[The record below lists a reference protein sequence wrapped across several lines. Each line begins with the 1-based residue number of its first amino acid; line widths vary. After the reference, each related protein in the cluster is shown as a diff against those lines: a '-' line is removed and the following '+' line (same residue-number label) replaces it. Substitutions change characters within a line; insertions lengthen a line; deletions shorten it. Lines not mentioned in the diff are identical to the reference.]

1 MIIGF
6 TGRRG
11 AGKSEAAAALE
22 RAGFIRAHAFGGGKA
37 ATEAYFRH
45 IGASPA
51 QAREMVHGALRDVPS
66 SLLPKQQTPRYFMER
81 FGHWMGTGLGADW
94 TLGAEL
100 ARIGRDH
107 AGRSVVCESVVYEAD
122 VLRAAGGK
130 IVRIV
135 RPGHKGPEGMKTDE
149 AEARIEAD
157 ITIVNDGSVED
168 LKRKVMLLAA

>member
-6 TGRRG
+6 TGKRG
-11 AGKSEAAAALE
+11 VGKSAAAAALE
-22 RAGFIRAHAFGGGKA
+22 EIGFIRVHAFGGGKA
-37 ATEAYFRH
+37 AAEAYFRH
-45 IGASPA
+45 IGATPA
-51 QAREMVHGALRDVPS
+51 QAREMVNGVLKDKPS

-81 FGHWMGTGLGADW
+81 LGSFMGQGLGAEW

-100 ARIGRDH
+100 ARIARDH
-107 AGRSVVCESVVYEAD
+107 PGRGVVIESVVYEEA

-149 AEARIEAD
+149 AEARID
-157 ITIVNDGSVED
+157 VDLTIVNDGSVED
-168 LKRKVMLLAA
+168 LKRKVLLLAA